1 MIINK
6 QGQGIVIDKDFYYVG
21 MRVVANE
28 NSDYAGL
35 TGTITEIRTGDD
47 KDTENPGEDIY
58 CAFDEPEEGGS
69 PGITEI
75 EERFSELYGAPKTV
89 GDLGFDE
96 VVMAP
101 DMLVPMKGANSNSS
115 QVGRE

>member
-6 QGQGIVIDKDFYYVG
+6 QGQGIVIGKDFYYVG
-21 MRVVANE
+21 MRVIANE
-28 NSDYAGL
+28 NSVYAGL
-35 TGTITEIRTGDD
+35 TGIITEIRTGGD

-69 PGITEI
+69 PSIAEI
-75 EERFSELYGAPKTV
+75 EGRFSGLYGIAKTI
-89 GDLGFDE
+89 GDLGLDE

-101 DMLVPMKGANSNSS
+101 GMLVPLRGAGANSS
-115 QVGRE
+115 QVGRQ